1 MCNFLIPL
9 IGLEPILSCE
19 KGILSPSCLPI
30 PPQWQIIHILCYDI
44 GIMDY
49 IIYFTII
56 IVAVL
61 IVVYVKKQITLSRDI
76 RIEDTTLEKLDEK
89 LKKHKLI
96 GGRHKRTNKK
106 NPPIV

>member
-1 MCNFLIPL
+1 ML
-9 IGLEPILSCE
+9 
-19 KGILSPSCLPI
+19 
-30 PPQWQIIHILCYDI
+30 
-44 GIMDY
+44 DY
-49 IIYFTII
+49 ITYCTII
-56 IVAVL
+56 IIVILAVL
-61 IVVYVKKQITLSRDI
+61 YIRKQIILSQNI

>member
-1 MCNFLIPL
+1 MI
-9 IGLEPILSCE
+9 
-19 KGILSPSCLPI
+19 
-30 PPQWQIIHILCYDI
+30 
-44 GIMDY
+44 DY
-49 IIYFTII
+49 ITYFTII
-56 IVAVL
+56 IIAILAVL
-61 IVVYVKKQITLSRDI
+61 YIRKQITLSQNI

>member
-1 MCNFLIPL
+1 ML
-9 IGLEPILSCE
+9 
-19 KGILSPSCLPI
+19 
-30 PPQWQIIHILCYDI
+30 
-44 GIMDY
+44 DY
-49 IIYFTII
+49 ITYFTII
-56 IVAVL
+56 IIAILAVL
-61 IVVYVKKQITLSRDI
+61 YIRKQLTLSQNI